1 MDQKA
6 SCQCQSCKIDIE
18 VDYVL
23 LGNPITCPGC
33 LITTVPTI
41 PNGGPIPVSG
51 YHLTFTEFICLLA
64 DVSSNEQMSDYLK
77 NNFGFSLQ
85 KINDNWMIINSQ
97 NEAIDRLWLHLKI
110 QQDKNLASDLYNLA
124 MSIWRS

>member
-1 MDQKA
+1 
-6 SCQCQSCKIDIE
+6 
-18 VDYVL
+18 
-23 LGNPITCPGC
+23 
-33 LITTVPTI
+33 
-41 PNGGPIPVSG
+41 
-51 YHLTFTEFICLLA
+51 
-64 DVSSNEQMSDYLK
+64 MSDYLK

-85 KINDNWMIINSQ
+85 KIDDNWMIINSQ